1 MPQRLVDVGAVQAIS
16 RPASMR
22 AHEES
27 PVPTL
32 GAEAAFRVADEA
44 AAKPPSTNV
53 LPMNRRNRTRTFG
66 VERSNRGKFPGKGGS
81 QGLEN
86 VIQAGDGRSPP

>member
-1 MPQRLVDVGAVQAIS
+1 MPQRLVDVRAVQAIIS

-32 GAEAAFRVADEA
+32 GAQAAFRVADEA
-44 AAKPPSTNV
+44 AAKPPS
-53 LPMNRRNRTRTFG
+53 
-66 VERSNRGKFPGKGGS
+66 EHS
-81 QGLEN
+81 GLN
-86 VIQAGDGRSPP
+86 GNLSIGFIGFSR